1 MKVNFTFLIFLHFFL
16 LPFGLLQAQEGI
28 QNKRYPLFDSLALD
42 TMTAYTDLFSAMKA
56 PEKVVKLVLRKLK
69 YKEFPKEIW
78 NFPNLQYLDLSK
90 NQLTEFP
97 DSLGKLQS
105 LQVLHISKNHIE
117 TLPREFGD
125 LQHLVILNISQNDL
139 TMLPPQIGKLKKL
152 KYLDLW
158 ENSIGTFPDE
168 LKDISGNLKIIDLR
182 VILINKEGQERIRKL
197 LPSTK
202 IYFDPPCHC
211 NQ

>member
-1 MKVNFTFLIFLHFFL
+1 M
-16 LPFGLLQAQEGI
+16 
-28 QNKRYPLFDSLALD
+28 
-42 TMTAYTDLFSAMKA
+42 
-56 PEKVVKLVLRKLK
+56 
-69 YKEFPKEIW
+69 
-78 NFPNLQYLDLSK
+78 
-90 NQLTEFP
+90 
-97 DSLGKLQS
+97 GKLQS